1 MASSAVEVF
10 CLHMKQYANKS
21 FHRSE
26 KIKIIFIFAL
36 ILQKYKYAF
45 CYVHTTFVSSKLKV
59 ELGGPRGRAAK
70 SAVS

>member
-26 KIKIIFIFAL
+26 KIKIIL
-36 ILQKYKYAF
+36 YSHSSYKNINT
-45 CYVHTTFVSSKLKV
+45 HFVMCIQLSSKLKV